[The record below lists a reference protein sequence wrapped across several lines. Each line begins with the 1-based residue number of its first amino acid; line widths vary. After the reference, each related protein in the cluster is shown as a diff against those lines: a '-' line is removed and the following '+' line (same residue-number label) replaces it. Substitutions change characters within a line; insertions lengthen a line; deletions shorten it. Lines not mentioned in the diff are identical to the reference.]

1 MKRMTPT
8 NPQPASGPTDHYI
21 DPPAPA
27 AAAPHFQMDPAKA
40 GRATNA
46 RATGDSPS
54 IMSVPLAEFSDQP
67 NADAMALDKVG
78 DIELD
83 VSIELG
89 RTEMALEDVV
99 KLQPG
104 MVVTLDTLVGDL
116 VDVVVNG
123 RLVARGEVVVVDDN
137 FCVRVVE
144 LVSGSEAA

>member
-1 MKRMTPT
+1 MTPT
-8 NPQPASGPTDHYI
+8 NPKPASGPTDHYI
-21 DPPAPA
+21 DPPASGA
-27 AAAPHFQMDPAKA
+27 AATHFQTDPAK
-40 GRATNA
+40 TA
-46 RATGDSPS
+46 RTASGQSASDGPS
-54 IMSVPLAEFSDQP
+54 VVSVPLREFADDAA
-67 NADAMALDKVG
+67 ADAMALDKVG
-78 DIELD
+78 DVELD

-144 LVSGSEAA
+144 LISGSEAA